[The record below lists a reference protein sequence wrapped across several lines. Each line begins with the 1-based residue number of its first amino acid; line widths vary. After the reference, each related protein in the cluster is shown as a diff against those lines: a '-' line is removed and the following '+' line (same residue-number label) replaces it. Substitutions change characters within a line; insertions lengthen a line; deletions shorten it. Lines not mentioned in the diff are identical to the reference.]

1 MLSKVEEVGWQNVYY
16 KLIYKV
22 GLVLVDLEVALIE
35 TQTEMKK
42 RIANLTSNILN
53 PFLIIL
59 AMILLLSF
67 VSASSTL
74 DALKWALVSIAL
86 SILPVFSVIVY
97 LVRKGSLDAVFTNVR
112 EQRTKLYL
120 LGGFCTVISCIIL
133 YYTEAPSILV
143 AGFIT
148 GLSTAIIFT
157 CINLWWKISLHT
169 AMVAASATVLVM
181 LYGWIAVAT
190 VALVPLTGW
199 ARIELEYHS
208 LAQAAT
214 GALLAAL
221 IVILV
226 FYPLALA

>member
-1 MLSKVEEVGWQNVYY
+1 MR
-16 KLIYKV
+16 
-22 GLVLVDLEVALIE
+22 
-35 TQTEMKK
+35 K

-53 PFLIIL
+53 PFLLIM

-74 DALKWALVSIAL
+74 DAFKWAFVSIAL

-112 EQRTKLYL
+112 EQRTKIYL
-120 LGGFCTVISCIIL
+120 LGGFCAVISCIIL
-133 YYTEAPSILV
+133 VYTGAPSILV

-214 GALLAAL
+214 GALLAVL
-221 IVILV
+221 IVVVV

>member
-1 MLSKVEEVGWQNVYY
+1 
-16 KLIYKV
+16 
-22 GLVLVDLEVALIE
+22 LVDLEGALIE
-35 TQTEMKK
+35 TQTETRK

-53 PFLIIL
+53 PFLLIM

-67 VSASSTL
+67 ASASSTI
-74 DALKWALVSIAL
+74 DALKWTLVSIAL

-120 LGGFCTVISCIIL
+120 LGGFCAVISCIIL
-133 YYTEAPSILV
+133 AYTGAPSMLV

-148 GLSTAIIFT
+148 GLSTVIIFT

-169 AMVAASATVLVM
+169 AMVAASATVLVI
-181 LYGWIAVAT
+181 LYGWIAVVT

-208 LAQAAT
+208 LAQAVT
-214 GALLAAL
+214 GALLATL
-221 IVILV
+221 IVVLV
-226 FYPLALA
+226 FYPLASGLIP

>member
-1 MLSKVEEVGWQNVYY
+1 MR
-16 KLIYKV
+16 
-22 GLVLVDLEVALIE
+22 
-35 TQTEMKK
+35 K

-53 PFLIIL
+53 PFLLIL

-67 VSASSTL
+67 ASASSTL
-74 DALKWALVSIAL
+74 DALKWALVSMAL
-86 SILPVFSVIVY
+86 SVLPVFSVIVY

-112 EQRTKLYL
+112 EQRTKIYL
-120 LGGFCTVISCIIL
+120 LGGFCAVISCIIL
-133 YYTEAPSILV
+133 AYTGAPSILV

-148 GLSTAIIFT
+148 GFLTAIIFT

-169 AMVAASATVLVM
+169 ALVAASVTVLVM
-181 LYGWIAVAT
+181 LYGWIATAT
-190 VALVPLTGW
+190 IVLVPLTGW

-208 LAQAAT
+208 LAQATT

-221 IVILV
+221 IVVVV

>member
-1 MLSKVEEVGWQNVYY
+1 MSSSGRLGGDS
-16 KLIYKV
+16 
-22 GLVLVDLEVALIE
+22 IE
-35 TQTEMKK
+35 TQTEMRK

-53 PFLIIL
+53 PILLIM

-67 VSASSTL
+67 VSADSTL
-74 DALKWALVSIAL
+74 EALKWALIAIAL

-112 EQRTKLYL
+112 EQRTKIYL
-120 LGGFCTVISCIIL
+120 LGGFCTVIGGITLAYIG
-133 YYTEAPSILV
+133 APAILV
-143 AGFIT
+143 AGFIA

-169 AMVAASATVLVM
+169 AMVAASATLLVM

-208 LAQAAT
+208 LAQAVT

-221 IVILV
+221 IIVVV
-226 FYPLALA
+226 FYTLALV